1 MAFTHLH
8 VHTEYSLLDGSNK
21 IKEYVKRLKD
31 LGMTAGAITDH
42 GVMYGVI
49 DFYKACRA
57 EGINPVIGCEVYV
70 APGSR
75 FDKESVQTD
84 DRYYHLVLLAENNVG
99 YANLSHIVS
108 RGFTEGYYYKP
119 RVDMELLEQFHEGII
134 ALSACLAGEISRNI
148 VKGAPD
154 KAKEAAI
161 RLDNIFG
168 HGNFFLELQD
178 HGIPEQRHV
187 NATLMA
193 LSQELD
199 IPLVATNDCH
209 YTYADDAE
217 AHDLLL
223 CIQTGKKVSD
233 EDRMRYEGGQYY
245 VKSEEEMRSLFPYA
259 QEAIDNTQKI
269 ADRCNVEIEFGVTK
283 LPHFEVPEGYDSWTY
298 LNKLCLDGLHERYPD
313 DDGTLKEKL
322 DYELGVIKRMGYVDY
337 FLIVWDYIN
346 YCRENGIAVGP
357 GRGSAAGSIV
367 SYCMHIT
374 NIDPIKYDLLFERF
388 LNPER
393 VSMPDIDVDFEYERR
408 QDVIDYV
415 TEKYGADKVVQIIT
429 FGTLAAKGVIRDVA
443 RVMDL
448 PYSFGDNISKMVPQ
462 ELNMTLDLALKMNP
476 ELRTQYETDETVHKL
491 IDMCKKLEGL
501 PRHTS
506 IHAAGVVICSAPAE
520 DLVPLS
526 RSAEGNVTTQFTMT
540 TIEELG
546 LLKMDFL
553 GLRTLTVIKD
563 AVRFANNSLGARPG
577 DPNYINID
585 EIDYN
590 DPNVLGLIGS
600 GKCDGIFQLESGGMQ
615 SFMKELKP
623 QSLEDIIAGI
633 SLYRPGPMDFIPK
646 YISGKNDAGSIT
658 YQTPELEPILKPTYG
673 CIVYQEQVMQIV
685 QQLGGYTLGRADL
698 VRRAMSKK
706 KQHVMEVE
714 RANFVNGNPE
724 ENVPGC
730 ASKGIA
736 PEVANAIYDSM
747 MDFAKYAFN
756 KSHAACYAVVALQ
769 TAWLKYYYPVEFMA
783 ALMTS
788 VIDNP
793 GKVSGYIMSCRN
805 MGIALLPPD
814 INEGFDGFSVTEIE
828 ASENDKPVTG
838 AVVTCAPGHKKAIRY
853 ALTAIKGIGRPVI
866 ASIVKERQLHG
877 KFKTINDFLT
887 RMSGRENDVNKRA
900 VENFIKAGAF
910 DCFEGTRK
918 QHMTVYSQIMDQL
931 HNSGRNVMAGQM
943 TLFDFAGEEAKK
955 EYEIPLPNVGEFPR
969 ELMLE
974 FEKEVLGI
982 YVSGHPLEEYVGMWK
997 KKITNTTTDFYLDD
1011 ESGSPEVQDGST
1023 VTIGGIIS
1031 EKKIKYTKNDQIMA
1045 FITLEDLV
1053 GSVEVIVFPK
1063 TYEANAGR
1071 LDEDAK
1077 VFIEGRV
1084 SVEDERDA
1092 KLIASKIQLFDEVA
1106 KTVWLRFPNKDT
1118 YESKV
1123 DALEKIIASSDGRDE
1138 ISIYLTDTKQI
1149 KKLGRAKSI
1158 KADKVTLEALEELLG
1173 KENVQM
1179 T

>member
-1 MAFTHLH
+1 
-8 VHTEYSLLDGSNK
+8 
-21 IKEYVKRLKD
+21 
-31 LGMTAGAITDH
+31 
-42 GVMYGVI
+42 
-49 DFYKACRA
+49 
-57 EGINPVIGCEVYV
+57 
-70 APGSR
+70 
-75 FDKESVQTD
+75 
-84 DRYYHLVLLAENNVG
+84 
-99 YANLSHIVS
+99 
-108 RGFTEGYYYKP
+108 
-119 RVDMELLEQFHEGII
+119 
-134 ALSACLAGEISRNI
+134 
-148 VKGAPD
+148 
-154 KAKEAAI
+154 
-161 RLDNIFG
+161 
-168 HGNFFLELQD
+168 
-178 HGIPEQRHV
+178 
-187 NATLMA
+187 
-193 LSQELD
+193 
-199 IPLVATNDCH
+199 
-209 YTYADDAE
+209 
-217 AHDLLL
+217 
-223 CIQTGKKVSD
+223 
-233 EDRMRYEGGQYY
+233 
-245 VKSEEEMRSLFPYA
+245 
-259 QEAIDNTQKI
+259 
-269 ADRCNVEIEFGVTK
+269 
-283 LPHFEVPEGYDSWTY
+283 
-298 LNKLCLDGLHERYPD
+298 
-313 DDGTLKEKL
+313 
-322 DYELGVIKRMGYVDY
+322 
-337 FLIVWDYIN
+337 
-346 YCRENGIAVGP
+346 
-357 GRGSAAGSIV
+357 
-367 SYCMHIT
+367 
-374 NIDPIKYDLLFERF
+374 
-388 LNPER
+388 
-393 VSMPDIDVDFEYERR
+393 
-408 QDVIDYV
+408 
-415 TEKYGADKVVQIIT
+415 
-429 FGTLAAKGVIRDVA
+429 
-443 RVMDL
+443 
-448 PYSFGDNISKMVPQ
+448 
-462 ELNMTLDLALKMNP
+462 
-476 ELRTQYETDETVHKL
+476 
-491 IDMCKKLEGL
+491 
-501 PRHTS
+501 
-506 IHAAGVVICSAPAE
+506 
-520 DLVPLS
+520 
-526 RSAEGNVTTQFTMT
+526 
-540 TIEELG
+540 
-546 LLKMDFL
+546 
-553 GLRTLTVIKD
+553 
-563 AVRFANNSLGARPG
+563 
-577 DPNYINID
+577 
-585 EIDYN
+585 
-590 DPNVLGLIGS
+590 
-600 GKCDGIFQLESGGMQ
+600 
-615 SFMKELKP
+615 
-623 QSLEDIIAGI
+623 
-633 SLYRPGPMDFIPK
+633 
-646 YISGKNDAGSIT
+646 
-658 YQTPELEPILKPTYG
+658 
-673 CIVYQEQVMQIV
+673 MQIV

-828 ASENDKPVTG
+828 SSENDTPITG

-866 ASIVKERQLHG
+866 ASIVKERKLHG

-931 HNSGRNVMAGQM
+931 HSSGRNVMAGQM

-1092 KLIASKIQLFDEVA
+1092 KLIASKIQLFDEVQ
-1106 KTVWLRFPNKDT
+1106 KTVWLRFPNKDA
-1118 YESKV
+1118 YESSV

-1158 KADKVTLEALEELLG
+1158 KADKVSLEALEELLG